1 PETRMS
7 ALEEAIEAARIA
19 ASSGPN
25 PVNAREA
32 VLRILEAAASDER
45 VLANLKDVVAAR
57 ALLRFTDTNE
67 AIEFQAGDGKLHA
80 EAADVKGKG
89 PKVDATGATWLGLV
103 SGTLRP
109 WLAFTR
115 GLVVARAGL
124 TELRRRLLHVASRV
138 QGEPPADCVARGR
151 PRALHRDARR
161 VRRARTRSRPWMG
174 RRVRARRHRVTAG
187 RRRRD
192 DDLPAARRATP
203 HRHDPRRR
211 EPRERRDRTRD
222 LSVCG
227 RGRRRWGLFAS

>member
-1 PETRMS
+1 MS

-67 AIEFQAGDGKLHA
+67 AIEFQAGDGRLHA
-80 EAADVKGKG
+80 EAAEVKGKG

-103 SGTLRP
+103 SGTLKP

-115 GLVVARAGL
+115 GMVVARAGL
-124 TELRRRLLHVASRV
+124 TELRWLQQVAERLQKSYAQER
-138 QGEPPADCVARGR
+138 QG
-151 PRALHRDARR
+151 
-161 VRRARTRSRPWMG
+161 
-174 RRVRARRHRVTAG
+174 
-187 RRRRD
+187 
-192 DDLPAARRATP
+192 
-203 HRHDPRRR
+203 
-211 EPRERRDRTRD
+211 
-222 LSVCG
+222 
-227 RGRRRWGLFAS
+227 